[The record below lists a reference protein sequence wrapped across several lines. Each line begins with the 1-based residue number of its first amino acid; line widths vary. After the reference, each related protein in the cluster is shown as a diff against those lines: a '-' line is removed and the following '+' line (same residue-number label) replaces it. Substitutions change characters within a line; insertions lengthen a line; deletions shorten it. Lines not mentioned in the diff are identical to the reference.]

1 MHFRG
6 QVLGSTIFTAMAGFG
21 MSAPALAAPAAKPAA
36 KPAAAPV
43 DLLAPVAAPAAVPTP
58 APTPIPPP
66 PAPAWPLRD
75 AQALLGAIQAIGSD
89 GLDPKDYEPATLAAA
104 IAGGEGTA
112 LNDTATR
119 LFAWLVEDVRD
130 GRTPMAARVQ
140 WFAVDP
146 DRDLNPTALV
156 LARALEQHDVPGE
169 IAALEPLHP
178 DYAALKQELAS
189 GTGGASEKAMI
200 RANMDR
206 WRWLA
211 RDMGHQYLLTNVPE
225 YMLRLTVNNKVI
237 TSYRTVVGKPGKTAT
252 PQLAETVQGVI
263 FNPTWT
269 VPQSIVKGEGL
280 GAKVLGNPGW
290 AKAAGYKGT
299 KGADGF
305 VTVVQQPGKG
315 NSLGL
320 MKLDMPNPH
329 AIFIHDTPAK
339 ALFAAPAR
347 AFSHGCIR
355 TERASELGM
364 LMAMLGGG
372 LTREEGVAN
381 TLSGVYTKVPMTKT
395 FPIYI
400 TYFTMARDVT
410 GGMRKFADIYG
421 RDAPVI
427 ASFAKPRQLHTDQ
440 RTSSEKVI
448 EIVDD
453 LGAV

>member
-1 MHFRG
+1 M
-6 QVLGSTIFTAMAGFG
+6 
-21 MSAPALAAPAAKPAA
+21 
-36 KPAAAPV
+36 
-43 DLLAPVAAPAAVPTP
+43 
-58 APTPIPPP
+58 PTPIAVPVPPP
-66 PAPAWPLRD
+66 PAPNWPVRD
-75 AQALLGAIQAIGSD
+75 AQTLLTAIQGIGSE

-104 IAGGEGTA
+104 IAGGESVA

-119 LFAWLVEDVRD
+119 LFAWLVEDLRD

-146 DRDLNPTALV
+146 DRDLNPTSLV
-156 LARALEQHDVPGE
+156 LARALEKRDVPGE
-169 IAALEPLHP
+169 LAALDPLHP
-178 DYAALKQELAS
+178 DYAALKQALA
-189 GTGGASEKAMI
+189 TATTDKAAI

-211 RDMGHQYLLTNVPE
+211 RDMGKQYLLTNVPE
-225 YMLRLTVNNKVI
+225 YMLRLTVNNRAI
-237 TSYRTVVGKPGKTAT
+237 TTYRTVVGKPGKTAT

-263 FNPTWT
+263 FNPNWT

-339 ALFAAPAR
+339 SLFAAPNR
-347 AFSHGCIR
+347 AYSHGCIR

-372 LTREEGVAN
+372 LTKEEGVAH

-421 RDAPVI
+421 RDAPVL
-427 ASFAKPRQLHTDQ
+427 AALKAPRQLHTDQ
-440 RTSSEKVI
+440 RKSNEKVI

>member
-1 MHFRG
+1 MHFRRPF
-6 QVLGSTIFTAMAGFG
+6 QRTTILAAV
-21 MSAPALAAPAAKPAA
+21 AALAIR
-36 KPAAAPV
+36 AAALAQPV
-43 DLLAPVAAPAAVPTP
+43 PPPADLLPPAIAATATP
-58 APTPIPPP
+58 APTPVPPP
-66 PAPAWPLRD
+66 PAPAWPVRD
-75 AQALLGAIQAIGSD
+75 AQALLAAIQGIGSE
-89 GLDPKDYEPATLAAA
+89 GLDPRDYEPATLAAA
-104 IAGGEGTA
+104 IAGGEGLA

-130 GRTPMAARVQ
+130 GRTPMSARVQ

-146 DRDLNPTALV
+146 DRDLNPTSLV
-156 LARALEQHDVPGE
+156 LARALEQHDVAGQ
-169 IAALEPLHP
+169 IAALAPLHP
-178 DYAALKQELAS
+178 DYTALRQALA
-189 GTGGASEKAMI
+189 TVPGGAAEKTMI

-211 RDMGHQYLLTNVPE
+211 RDMGKQYLLTNVPE

-280 GAKVLGNPGW
+280 GAKVLGNPAW

-305 VTVVQQPGKG
+305 VTVVQQPGKN

-339 ALFAAPAR
+339 SLFAAPAR

-355 TERASELGM
+355 AERASELGM

-372 LTREEGVAN
+372 LTREEGVAH

-395 FPIYI
+395 FPVYI

-410 GGMRKFADIYG
+410 GGLRKFADIYG
-421 RDAPVI
+421 RDAPVL
-427 ASFAKPRQLHTDQ
+427 ASFNAPRQLHTDQ

>member
-1 MHFRG
+1 MQFRG
-6 QVLGSTIFTAMAGFG
+6 FSRFSVILAA
-21 MSAPALAAPAAKPAA
+21 AAALAL
-36 KPAAAPV
+36 PAAALAQPV
-43 DLLAPVAAPAAVPTP
+43 PPPADLLPPTTPPTP
-58 APTPIPPP
+58 TPTPVLPP

-75 AQALLGAIQAIGSD
+75 AQALLAAIQGIGSE
-89 GLDPKDYEPATLAAA
+89 GLNPKDYEPATLAAA
-104 IAGGEGTA
+104 IANGESVA

-119 LFAWLVEDVRD
+119 LFAWLVEDLRD

-146 DRDLNPTALV
+146 DRDLNPTSLV
-156 LARALEQHDVPGE
+156 LARALEKHDVPGE
-169 IAALEPLHP
+169 LAALDPLHP
-178 DYAALKQELAS
+178 DYAALRQALA
-189 GTGGASEKAMI
+189 TTTADKAAI

-211 RDMGHQYLLTNVPE
+211 RDMGAQYLLTNVPE
-225 YMLRLTVNNKVI
+225 YMLRLTVNNRVI

-305 VTVVQQPGKG
+305 VSVVQQPGKN

-339 ALFAAPAR
+339 SLFAAPNR

-372 LTREEGVAN
+372 LTKEEGVAH

-400 TYFTMARDVT
+400 TYMTMARDVT

-421 RDAPVI
+421 RDAPVL
-427 ASFAKPRQLHTDQ
+427 ASFAQPRQLHTDQ

>member
-1 MHFRG
+1 MQFRG
-6 QVLGSTIFTAMAGFG
+6 ISQFSTI
-21 MSAPALAAPAAKPAA
+21 LAAASALTVS
-36 KPAAAPV
+36 AAASAQPVPPPV
-43 DLLAPVAAPAAVPTP
+43 DLLPPTVAPTS
-58 APTPIPPP
+58 APTPTLVPPP
-66 PAPAWPLRD
+66 PAPNWPLGD
-75 AQALLGAIQAIGSD
+75 ARALLTAIQAIGSE
-89 GLDPKDYEPATLAAA
+89 GLDPKDYEPATLATA
-104 IAGGEGTA
+104 IAGGESVA
-112 LNDTATR
+112 LDDTATR
-119 LFAWLVEDVRD
+119 LFAWLVEDLRD

-146 DRDLNPTALV
+146 DRDLNPTSLV
-156 LARALEQHDVPGE
+156 LARALEKHDVPGE
-169 IAALEPLHP
+169 LAALDPLHP
-178 DYAALKQELAS
+178 DYAALKQALA
-189 GTGGASEKAMI
+189 TTTADKAAI

-211 RDMGHQYLLTNVPE
+211 RDMGAQYLLTNVPE
-225 YMLRLTVNNKVI
+225 YMLRLTVNNRVI
-237 TSYRTVVGKPGKTAT
+237 TTYRTVVGKPGKTAT

-280 GAKVLGNPGW
+280 GAKVLGNPAW

-305 VTVVQQPGKG
+305 VTVVQQPGKN

-339 ALFAAPAR
+339 SLFAAPAR

-372 LTREEGVAN
+372 LTKEEGVAH

-421 RDAPVI
+421 RDAPVL
-427 ASFAKPRQLHTDQ
+427 AALKAPRQLHTDQ
-440 RTSSEKVI
+440 RKSNEKVI

>member
-1 MHFRG
+1 MIFRG
-6 QVLGSTIFTAMAGFG
+6 TSKSSVASMAVAGL
-21 MSAPALAAPAAKPAA
+21 MLAAPALAQPVAQPAPPPA
-36 KPAAAPV
+36 
-43 DLLAPVAAPAAVPTP
+43 DLLPPAVAP
-58 APTPIPPP
+58 APTPTPVPPP
-66 PAPAWPLRD
+66 PAPAWSRRD
-75 AQALLGAIQAIGSD
+75 AQALLAAVQAIGAE

-104 IAGGEGTA
+104 IAAGEGVA
-112 LNDTATR
+112 LNETATR
-119 LFAWLVEDVRD
+119 LFAWLVEDLRD
-130 GRTPMAARVQ
+130 GRTPMSARVQ
-140 WFAVDP
+140 WFVVDP

-156 LARALEQHDVPGE
+156 LARALEKHDVAGE
-169 IAALEPLHP
+169 LAALAPLHP
-178 DYAALKQELAS
+178 DYAALRQELATS
-189 GTGGASEKAMI
+189 TGDKTVI

-211 RDMGHQYLLTNVPE
+211 RDMGDQYLLTNVPE
-225 YMLRLTVNNKVI
+225 YMLRLTVKNKVI

-280 GAKVLGNPGW
+280 GAQLLANPARAKRENYKVW
-290 AKAAGYKGT
+290 KDKAT
-299 KGADGF
+299 GF

-329 AIFIHDTPAK
+329 AIFVHDTPAK
-339 ALFAAPAR
+339 SLFAAPNR

-372 LTREEGVAN
+372 LTKEEGVAH
-381 TLSGVYTKVPMTKT
+381 TLSGEYTKVPMTKT
-395 FPIYI
+395 FPVYI

-421 RDAPVI
+421 RDAPVLT
-427 ASFAKPRQLHTDQ
+427 ALKAPRQLHTDQ
-440 RTSSEKVI
+440 RKSNEKVI

-453 LGAV
+453 LGAVKT

>member
-1 MHFRG
+1 MHFRRPF
-6 QVLGSTIFTAMAGFG
+6 QRTTILAAV
-21 MSAPALAAPAAKPAA
+21 AALAI
-36 KPAAAPV
+36 PAAALAQPV
-43 DLLAPVAAPAAVPTP
+43 PPPADLLPPAIAATATP
-58 APTPIPPP
+58 APTPVPPP
-66 PAPAWPLRD
+66 PAPAWPVRD
-75 AQALLGAIQAIGSD
+75 AQALLAAIQGIGSE
-89 GLDPKDYEPATLAAA
+89 GLDPRDYEPATLAAA
-104 IAGGEGTA
+104 IAGGEGLA

-130 GRTPMAARVQ
+130 GRTPMSARVQ

-146 DRDLNPTALV
+146 DRDLNPTSLV
-156 LARALEQHDVPGE
+156 LARALEQHDVAGQ
-169 IAALEPLHP
+169 IAALAPLHP
-178 DYAALKQELAS
+178 DYTALRQALA
-189 GTGGASEKAMI
+189 TVPGGAAEKTMI

-211 RDMGHQYLLTNVPE
+211 RDMGKQYLLTNVPE

-280 GAKVLGNPGW
+280 GAKVLGNPAW

-305 VTVVQQPGKG
+305 VTVVQQPGKN

-339 ALFAAPAR
+339 SLFAAPAR

-355 TERASELGM
+355 AERASELGM

-372 LTREEGVAN
+372 LTREEGVAH

-395 FPIYI
+395 FPVYI

-410 GGMRKFADIYG
+410 GGLRKFADIYG
-421 RDAPVI
+421 RDAPVL
-427 ASFAKPRQLHTDQ
+427 ASFNAPRQLHTDQ

-453 LGAV
+453 LGAA

>member
-1 MHFRG
+1 MQFRG
-6 QVLGSTIFTAMAGFG
+6 FSRFSVILAA
-21 MSAPALAAPAAKPAA
+21 AAALAL
-36 KPAAAPV
+36 PAAALAQPV
-43 DLLAPVAAPAAVPTP
+43 PPPADLLPPTTSPTP
-58 APTPIPPP
+58 TPTPVLPP

-75 AQALLGAIQAIGSD
+75 AQALLAAIQGIGSE
-89 GLDPKDYEPATLAAA
+89 GLNPKDYEPATLAAA
-104 IAGGEGTA
+104 IANGESVA

-119 LFAWLVEDVRD
+119 LFAWLVEDLRD

-146 DRDLNPTALV
+146 DRDLNPTSLV
-156 LARALEQHDVPGE
+156 LARALEKHDVPGE
-169 IAALEPLHP
+169 LAALDPLHP
-178 DYAALKQELAS
+178 DYAALRQALA
-189 GTGGASEKAMI
+189 TTTADKAAI

-211 RDMGHQYLLTNVPE
+211 RDMGAQYLLTNVPE
-225 YMLRLTVNNKVI
+225 YMLRLTVNNRVI

-305 VTVVQQPGKG
+305 VSVVQQPGKN

-339 ALFAAPAR
+339 SLFAAPNR

-372 LTREEGVAN
+372 LTKEEGVAH

-410 GGMRKFADIYG
+410 GGMRKFADVYG
-421 RDAPVI
+421 RDAPVL
-427 ASFAKPRQLHTDQ
+427 AALKAPRQLHTDQ

-453 LGAV
+453 LGAG

>member
-1 MHFRG
+1 MHIWG
-6 QVLGSTIFTAMAGFG
+6 QRTASKVFTALAGLALA
-21 MSAPALAAPAAKPAA
+21 APALAAPAAKPAA
-36 KPAAAPV
+36 GPI
-43 DLLAPVAAPAAVPTP
+43 DLLAPVVAPTATTSPALTP
-58 APTPIPPP
+58 APTPVPPP

-75 AQALLGAIQAIGSD
+75 AQALLTAIQGIGSE

-104 IAGGEGTA
+104 ITGGEGVA

-119 LFAWLVEDVRD
+119 LFAWLVEDLRD

-146 DRDLNPTALV
+146 DRDVNPTSLV
-156 LARALEQHDVPGE
+156 FARALEKHDVSGE
-169 IAALEPLHP
+169 LAALDPLHP
-178 DYAALKQELAS
+178 DYAALKQALA
-189 GTGGASEKAMI
+189 TGPGDKTAI

-211 RDMGHQYLLTNVPE
+211 RDMGNQYLLTNVPE

-339 ALFAAPAR
+339 SLFAAPAR

-372 LTREEGVAN
+372 LTKEEGVAN

-400 TYFTMARDVT
+400 TYFTMARDVG

-421 RDAPVI
+421 RDAPVL
-427 ASFAKPRQLHTDQ
+427 ASFAKPRELHTDQ